1 MRIIHISDT
10 HILGNLRTNLFG
22 INPIQSLKKALKSIN
37 KNYKDADFIV
47 IAGDLVDVAS
57 PEAYEIF
64 HSAVK
69 KSNIPVYPILGNHDN
84 REMFQKFYPELFNEG
99 FVQYDFVLDNR
110 AFVFLDTLDET
121 KESGILCDVR
131 LAWLNSKLQE
141 HKERDTYLFMHH
153 HPVACGLHRF
163 DVDADFKTSKEFWG
177 LLSGYNNVKHITF
190 GHIHRD
196 MFAVKDNISMHSSKS
211 TTFQVALKM
220 SENSEYLTNQEKP
233 VYMVMDIY
241 KDTLR
246 LHEHDYLD
254 EKKYYECENRWKNR
268 E

>member
-10 HILGNLRTNLFG
+10 HILGKIRVNLFG
-22 INPIQSLKKALKSIN
+22 HSPIRSLKKALKSIN
-37 KNYKDADFIV
+37 KNYKDANFIV
-47 IAGDLVDVAS
+47 ISGDLVDIAS

-69 KSNIPVYPILGNHDN
+69 KSKIPIYPILGNHDN
-84 REMFQKFYPELFNEG
+84 REMFKKYYPKLFNNG

-110 AFVFLDTLDET
+110 AFIFLDTLDEQ
-121 KESGILCDVR
+121 KESGKLCDVR
-131 LAWLNSKLQE
+131 LQWLNSKLKE
-141 HKERDTYLFMHH
+141 HKKRDTYLFMHH
-153 HPVACGLHRF
+153 HPIECGLHRF
-163 DVDADFKTSKEFWG
+163 DTYANFKTAKKFWS

-196 MFAVKDNISMHSSKS
+196 MFAIKDNISMHSSKS

-220 SENSEYLTNQEKP
+220 SENTEYLTNQEKP
-233 VYMVMDIY
+233 IYMIMDIY

-246 LHEHDYLD
+246 LHEHEYLD
-254 EKKYYECENRWKNR
+254 ENKYYECENRWK
-268 E
+268 